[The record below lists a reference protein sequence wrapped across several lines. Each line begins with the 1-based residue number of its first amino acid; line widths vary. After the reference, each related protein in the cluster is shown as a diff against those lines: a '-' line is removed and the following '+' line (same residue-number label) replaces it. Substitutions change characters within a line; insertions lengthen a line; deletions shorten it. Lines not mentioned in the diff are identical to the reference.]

1 MDAAPVKLVWPAG
14 AARPAG
20 QRQRDGIRQARH
32 GRAAFGVCTAHHS
45 LVHATSSLWRG
56 PRGDA
61 ACSSAQTLVF
71 DRGVCA
77 CLCVLACAWTHASV
91 AMGVVAMGVVAMGV
105 VAMGDGRW
113 GWWRQ
118 VLSSLGLV
126 YRATDKAP
134 CFYPTQAPRAVGG
147 WGGVGLTW
155 PQTATAPLVDGR
167 PLTGQSSSGA
177 AASPRPM
184 RAEARRA
191 ERV

>member
-1 MDAAPVKLVWPAG
+1 MPHLSNSSGPPEPPGPPDSGRGTASGRRGTAERRLASAQHTIAWSMPPAVSG
-14 AARPAG
+14 AGRAVTRPAAARKHLCL
-20 QRQRDGIRQARH
+20 IVVCV
-32 GRAAFGVCTAHHS
+32 RA
-45 LVHATSSLWRG
+45 
-56 PRGDA
+56 
-61 ACSSAQTLVF
+61 
-71 DRGVCA
+71 CA
-77 CLCVLACAWTHASV
+77 CLRVLGRTPRWRWAWWRWAWWRW
-91 AMGVVAMGVVAMGV
+91 AWW
-105 VAMGDGRW
+105 RW